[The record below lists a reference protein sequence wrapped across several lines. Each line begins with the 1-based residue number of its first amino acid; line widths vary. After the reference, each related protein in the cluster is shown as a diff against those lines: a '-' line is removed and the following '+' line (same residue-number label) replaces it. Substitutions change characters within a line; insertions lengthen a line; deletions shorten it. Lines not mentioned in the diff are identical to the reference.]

1 MNRGHLE
8 GAASDVSSGLFAD
21 THWSLVM
28 RAKDDSATALNSLCL
43 AYRAPLVVWLRC
55 RGEKPEDAEDRVQ
68 GFFEHL
74 LHREFLRNVAPE
86 KGRFR
91 IFLLAAFQN
100 YLCDQHKRAGAAKRG
115 GGQIP
120 QSLEETDG
128 EGQPLHTPAS
138 ASPSPDK
145 EYDRAWAG
153 AILANALRRL
163 SAECARTGHA
173 ALCTALEPALFA
185 DDDAPAYA
193 QIGQELGLTEA
204 AVKMAAR
211 RIRQWFKGLIRDE
224 VRQTVASGSD
234 LEEELYYLLSLFEKA
249 GPGP

>member
-1 MNRGHLE
+1 MTVGRMG
-8 GAASDVSSGLFAD
+8 GPASDVSSGLFAD

-74 LHREFLRNVAPE
+74 LSYEFLRNVARE

-91 IFLLAAFQN
+91 TFLLAAFQN

-115 GGQIP
+115 SGQIP

-138 ASPSPDK
+138 ASPSPDQ
-145 EYDRAWAG
+145 EYDRAWAA
-153 AILANALRRL
+153 AILAGALQRL

-173 ALCTALEPALFA
+173 ALCTALEPALFTY
-185 DDDAPAYA
+185 DDAPAYA
-193 QIGQELGLTEA
+193 QIGQRLGLTEA
-204 AVKMAAR
+204 AVKMAAL
-211 RIRQWFKGLIRDE
+211 RIRQRLKRLIRDE
-224 VRQTVASGSD
+224 VRQTVASEGD
-234 LEEELYYLLSLFEKA
+234 LREELHYLLSLFARA

>member
-1 MNRGHLE
+1 MNE
-8 GAASDVSSGLFAD
+8 GSVVGPAFDVSSGLFAD

-74 LHREFLRNVAPE
+74 LSHEFLRNVTRQ

-100 YLCDQHKRAGAAKRG
+100 YLRDQRKRAGAAKRG

-138 ASPSPDK
+138 AFSSP
-145 EYDRAWAG
+145 
-153 AILANALRRL
+153 
-163 SAECARTGHA
+163 
-173 ALCTALEPALFA
+173 
-185 DDDAPAYA
+185 
-193 QIGQELGLTEA
+193 
-204 AVKMAAR
+204 
-211 RIRQWFKGLIRDE
+211 
-224 VRQTVASGSD
+224 
-234 LEEELYYLLSLFEKA
+234 EED
-249 GPGP
+249 

>member
-1 MNRGHLE
+1 MNGGRLDGS
-8 GAASDVSSGLFAD
+8 ASDVSSGLFAD

-55 RGEKPEDAEDRVQ
+55 RGEKLEDAEDGVQ
-68 GFFEHL
+68 GFFAHL
-74 LHREFLRNVAPE
+74 LSHEFLRNVARQ

-91 IFLLAAFQN
+91 IFLLAVFQN

-115 GGQIP
+115 AGQIL

-128 EGQPLHTPAS
+128 RGRPLHTPTS
-138 ASPSPDK
+138 ASPSPDQ
-145 EYDRAWAG
+145 EYDRAWAA
-153 AILANALRRL
+153 AILASALHRL
-163 SAECARTGHA
+163 SVECARTGHA
-173 ALCTALEPALFA
+173 ALCTALEPVLFA

-193 QIGQELGLTEA
+193 QIGQALGLTAA
-204 AVKMAAR
+204 AVKMAAL
-211 RIRQWFKGLIRDE
+211 RIRQRLKCLIRDE
-224 VRQTVASGSD
+224 VRQTVASEGD
-234 LEEELYYLLSLFEKA
+234 LEEELHYLLSLFARA